1 MARYEPMLE
10 TVMSKVPRIA
20 NYELPATDDF
30 TKVFELLA
38 KDTGSVEKPHES
50 VRTTA
55 KVLCEKNY

>member
-1 MARYEPMLE
+1 
-10 TVMSKVPRIA
+10 MSKVPRIA

-38 KDTGSVEKPHES
+38 KDTESVEKTHES